1 MKKTAVAKMFIV
13 ESEYLLWYLQD
24 IFCIVGLNFKLL
36 PVLKET
42 DPDFYPEH

>member
-24 IFCIVGLNFKLL
+24 IFCIVCRFEFENALTNGNRYRFLS
-36 PVLKET
+36 
-42 DPDFYPEH
+42 